1 MKAPS
6 HRPERV
12 ADLLRQELSNLLER
26 EVKDPRVGFVTIT
39 RVDVTRDLQTARV
52 GVTVLGDA
60 KQVKQSLEGLS
71 AAQGFLRHQLARRLD
86 LRRMPALLFEL
97 DQRLASE
104 QRIEELLRQI
114 RRTNAPATPREK
126 DDQGNGQ

>member
-1 MKAPS
+1 
-6 HRPERV
+6 
-12 ADLLRQELSNLLER
+12 
-26 EVKDPRVGFVTIT
+26 
-39 RVDVTRDLQTARV
+39 V

-104 QRIEELLRQI
+104 QRIEDLLRQI
-114 RRTNAPATPREK
+114 RQTSAPATPREK